1 MKPTVAPLR
10 LPGLDATYE
19 EAMELAGRLLSG
31 RDRTVKEMRERL
43 SGGGFE
49 DHTVDLVVQRL
60 EELGLLDDVRLANDW
75 VAERSSRKSLGPAAL
90 SRELELRGVPADVIA
105 DALASVADGEETK
118 ARELAA
124 RLVGRYADLNPA
136 RQAARLQ
143 GALARKGYSEEAI
156 LEAVRSVLPP
166 EGWD

>member
-1 MKPTVAPLR
+1 MKPTVAPLM

-19 EAMELAGRLLSG
+19 DAMEMAGRLLSS

-43 SGGGFE
+43 AAAEFE
-49 DHTVDLVVQRL
+49 DQTIDLVVARL
-60 EELGLLDDVRLANDW
+60 EELGLLDDARLATDW
-75 VAERSSRKSLGPAAL
+75 VAERSVRKSLGPVAL
-90 SRELELRGVPADVIA
+90 TRELELRGVTAEVISEA
-105 DALASVADGEETK
+105 VAPIVDAEEAT

-124 RLVGRYADLNPA
+124 RLVARYSHLNPA

-143 GALARKGYSEEAI
+143 GALARKGYSEDAI
-156 LEAVRSVLPP
+156 VGAVRSVLPP